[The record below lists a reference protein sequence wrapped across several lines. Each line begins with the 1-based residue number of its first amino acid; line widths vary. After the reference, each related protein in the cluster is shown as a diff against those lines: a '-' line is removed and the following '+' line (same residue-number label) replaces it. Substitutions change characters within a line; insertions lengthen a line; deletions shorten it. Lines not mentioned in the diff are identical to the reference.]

1 MTKVELLSPAG
12 DLEKLKSAVLY
23 GADAVYLSGKQF
35 GLRAFSGN
43 FDDSQLTE
51 GIAFAHANG
60 IKAYVTVNIFGHP
73 RDFADMGKYI
83 LFLAGSGAD
92 ALIVSDAG
100 IFSLIREI
108 APETEIHISTQSS
121 ITNAKAC
128 EFWHKAGASRI
139 VLARELTLAEIIQIR
154 REVSPGLELEVFV
167 HGAMCMTYSGRC
179 LLSSYFTGRNGN
191 RGECAQ
197 PCRWKYRV
205 SEVKRPEMP
214 LEIAEDDTGTY
225 LFNSKDLCMI
235 EHIPA
240 LIEAGISCFKI
251 EGRMKGVFY
260 VSTVTKAYREAIDAY
275 YADPAS
281 WTPDPRLME
290 DLRKTVHREF
300 DTGFFFTRPGIDAKI
315 SYDDNYIK
323 EAKVVGVITGYDA
336 KAKRATVEQR
346 NKIAEGERLEIV
358 SPKGRHFIVAA
369 RELRDEQGNSID
381 STPHPLMIY
390 TMSMRVPV
398 VPGSFMRMISEENT
412 DYSPAKES

>member
-1 MTKVELLSPAG
+1 MNRVELLSPAG
-12 DLEKLKSAVLY
+12 DLEKLRSAVLY

-43 FDDSQLTE
+43 FDDAQLAE
-51 GIAFAHANG
+51 GIRLAHANRV
-60 IKAYVTVNIFGHP
+60 KAYVTVNIFGHP
-73 RDFADMGKYI
+73 RDFSDMAKYI
-83 LFLAGSGAD
+83 LYLAECGAD

-108 APETEIHISTQSS
+108 APDMEIHISTQSS

-128 EFWHKAGASRI
+128 EFWYRAGASRI
-139 VLARELTLAEIIQIR
+139 VLARELTIEEIIQIR
-154 REVSPGLELEVFV
+154 KDIPPELELEVFV

-179 LLSSYFTGRNGN
+179 MLSSYFTGRDGN

-197 PCRWKYRV
+197 PCRWKYQV
-205 SEVKRPEMP
+205 TEVKRPDMP
-214 LEIAEDDTGTY
+214 LEIVEDDTGTY
-225 LFNSKDLCMI
+225 LFNSKDMCMI
-235 EHIPA
+235 GHIPE
-240 LIEAGISCFKI
+240 LVEAGINCFKI

-275 YADPAS
+275 YEDPAS
-281 WTPDPRLME
+281 WTPDPLLLE

-300 DTGFFFTRPGIDAKI
+300 DTGFFFTRPGMDAKM
-315 SYDDNYIK
+315 SYNDTYIK

-346 NKIAEGERLEIV
+346 NKISEGERVEIV
-358 SPKGRHFIVAA
+358 SPKGRHFIAA
-369 RELRDEQGNSID
+369 AKDLQDEQGNKIE
-381 STPHPLMIY
+381 STPHPLMVY

-398 VPGSFMRMISEENT
+398 VPGSFMRMIGEEGST
-412 DYSPAKES
+412 D

>member
-1 MTKVELLSPAG
+1 MTRVELLSPAG

-43 FDDSQLTE
+43 FDDAQLTE

-60 IKAYVTVNIFGHP
+60 VKAYVTVNIFGHP
-73 RDFADMGKYI
+73 RDFADMGEYV

-108 APETEIHISTQSS
+108 APDMEIHISTQSS

-154 REVSPGLELEVFV
+154 REVPPGLELEVFV

-179 LLSSYFTGRNGN
+179 LLSSYFSGRNSN

-197 PCRWKYRV
+197 PCRWKYHV
-205 SEVKRPEMP
+205 SEVKRPDMP
-214 LEIAEDDTGTY
+214 LDIAEDDTGTY

-240 LIEAGISCFKI
+240 LIEAGVSCFKI

-275 YADPAS
+275 YADPVS

-315 SYDDNYIK
+315 SYDDTYIK

-412 DYSPAKES
+412 D

>member
-12 DLEKLKSAVLY
+12 DFEKLRSAVLY
-23 GADAVYLSGKQF
+23 GADAIYLSGKQF

-43 FDDSQLTE
+43 FDEKQLIE

-60 IKAYVTVNIFGHP
+60 VKAYVTVNIFGHP
-73 RDFADMGKYI
+73 RDFAGLEEYI
-83 LFLAGSGAD
+83 LMLAGSGAD

-100 IFSLIREI
+100 IFSLVREI
-108 APETEIHISTQSS
+108 APGMAIHISTQSS
-121 ITNAKAC
+121 ITNARAC

-139 VLARELTLAEIIQIR
+139 VLARELTLAEIRQIR
-154 REVSPGLELEVFV
+154 QDTSPDIELEVFV

-179 LLSSYFTGRNGN
+179 LLSNYFTGRNSN

-205 SEVKRPEMP
+205 SEVKRPDMP

-225 LFNSKDLCMI
+225 LFNSKDLCMV
-235 EHIPA
+235 EHIPE

-251 EGRMKGVFY
+251 EGRMKGLFY

-281 WTPDPRLME
+281 WMPDPLLME

-315 SYDDNYIK
+315 SYDDTYIK

-346 NKIAEGERLEIV
+346 NKITEGERLEIV

-369 RELRDEQGNSID
+369 KDLRDEQGISID
-381 STPHPLMIY
+381 STPHPLMVY

-412 DYSPAKES
+412 D